1 VPEPRSAR
9 EPSDAVEPITPA
21 EPPEGSDPAEP
32 SDAWNPADPADR
44 VRYEGGSPPLVRWTR
59 RIDGWAPRA
68 GPVVGFWL
76 SVYARFSRHRGIVL
90 AGGLAFFAL
99 LSLVPAALSLG
110 VVVAI
115 FLDPAEFVEDVEE
128 TLAGNAELL
137 KGLAPFLEQIEE
149 LSPTRLNSL
158 GLAGL
163 IGFLLSLY
171 AASRFVYVGRQVLDI
186 AFELEPQHP
195 SVLSRAVAVAI
206 TLVVQV
212 AIIAAVITL
221 TLLPSLLD
229 ALGLAEA
236 VSLGLRI
243 IRLPAALIVVY
254 LLLTASMR
262 FGIRARR
269 AVPWLNPGAAL
280 GTGLILLGTVGLG
293 WYLSFSATYSQIVTV
308 LGGVIALEIWLFVIG
323 LAIVGS
329 AEVEGMRLGFRR
341 RDEAHPAGGATP
353 ATKRGRP

>member
-1 VPEPRSAR
+1 MPEPRGPR
-9 EPSDAVEPITPA
+9 EPRDPSEPTEPVEPTEPA
-21 EPPEGSDPAEP
+21 EPW
-32 SDAWNPADPADR
+32 DAAAPGDR
-44 VRYEGGSPPLVRWTR
+44 VRFEGGSPPLVRWTE
-59 RIDGWAPRA
+59 RIDSWAPRA

-76 SVYARFSRHRGIVL
+76 SVYARFSRHRGTVL

-99 LSLVPAALSLG
+99 LSMVPAALSLG

-115 FLDPAEFVEDVEE
+115 FLDPAQFVADVEE
-128 TLAGNAELL
+128 ALAQNSELL
-137 KGLAPFLEQIEE
+137 KGLTPFLEQIEG

-163 IGFLLSLY
+163 VGFLLALY
-171 AASRFVYVGRQVLDI
+171 AASRFVYVGRQVLDV

-195 SVLSRAVAVAI
+195 SVLSRAVAVAV

-212 AIIAAVITL
+212 VIIAALITL
-221 TLLPSLLD
+221 TLLPKLLD

-236 VSLGLRI
+236 VSLSLRI
-243 IRLPAALIVVY
+243 IRLPAALIVIY

-269 AVPWLNPGAAL
+269 AVAWRNLGAAL
-280 GTGLILLGTVGLG
+280 GTGLILLGSIGLG
-293 WYLSFSATYSQIVTV
+293 WYLSVSATYSQIVAV
-308 LGGVIALEIWLFVIG
+308 LGGVIAPEIWLFPIG

-329 AEVEGMRLGFRR
+329 AEIEGMRRGFRR
-341 RDEAHPAGGATP
+341 RDVAHPVGGAPP
-353 ATKRGRP
+353 ATGDRRP